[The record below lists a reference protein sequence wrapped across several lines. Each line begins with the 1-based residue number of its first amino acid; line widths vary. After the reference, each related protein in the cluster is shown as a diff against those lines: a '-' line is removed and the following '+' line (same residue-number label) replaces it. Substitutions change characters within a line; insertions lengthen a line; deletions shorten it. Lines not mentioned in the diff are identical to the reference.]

1 MSLRN
6 TATNIDSNKT
16 KNNVG
21 TDVFKVP
28 DHDRFVRALT
38 IGADAGTFYVGKE
51 TLSNEVVDFITS
63 YIKKNPK
70 DAISTMV
77 EISSSGRAPK
87 EVHNLFALAVAFTLD
102 DDEVR
107 AELKNQD
114 AFTKMVRTTF
124 HLTEFIKNFRA
135 LGAGWGRART
145 RAVASWYENKTAD
158 QLGFQVAKYPSR
170 GGYNHLDLIRL
181 SHPKGLDENL
191 VEYIKSSNGME
202 KSSYD
207 VDNLPQVVQNLLKV
221 SKMTDPGDVVS
232 AIKDTDGTFQW
243 EFLRTE
249 MLNYASVW
257 RALLKGGHVGY
268 RALMWNLG
276 RFSKLGM
283 LKDKEDLNLI
293 RTLIKDEDAI
303 KKSRIHPMNILN
315 ALVGVARAENGI
327 DDSVSSYYY
336 GYEYRNENS
345 LKSPLSQA
353 LEYALKV
360 SYGNVEATNKKLCL
374 ALDVS
379 SSMDW
384 TPMEGKNPLKP
395 RQIATMFASMLL
407 NNEEE
412 DDVDV
417 FAFSHKYTKLDVD
430 NTTSMTSLISK
441 TDNMDFGSTDASR
454 PFKHA
459 LKNKDFYDA
468 IVVLTDNDT
477 YFSTTEGLE
486 QYRNKVNSNAKLV
499 VVSISGGNFSINDPE
514 DPNGLDVSGFD
525 AGALNYVVDFIADR
539 IG

>member
-6 TATNIDSNKT
+6 TATNLSTNAT

-38 IGADAGTFYVGKE
+38 IGTDAGTFYVSKE
-51 TLSNEVVDFITS
+51 SLANEVVDFMRDYITR
-63 YIKKNPK
+63 NPK

-77 EISSSGRAPK
+77 EVSSSGRAPK
-87 EVHNLFALAVAFTLD
+87 EVYNLFALALAFTID
-102 DDEVR
+102 DDTVR
-107 AELKNQD
+107 NELKDQD

-135 LGAGWGRART
+135 LDAGWGRSRT

-170 GGYNHLDLIRL
+170 GGYSHLDLIRL
-181 SHPKGLDENL
+181 SHPKNLDENL
-191 VEYIKSSNGME
+191 VDYIKSSQGMDV
-202 KSSYD
+202 SYD
-207 VDNLPQVVQNLLKV
+207 ADKLPQVVQNLLKV
-221 SKMTDPGDVVS
+221 SNMDDPGDVVA

-257 RALLKGGHVGY
+257 RTLLKGGHVGY

-283 LKDKEDLNLI
+283 LKDKDDLKLI
-293 RTLIKDEDAI
+293 RSLIKDKDAV
-303 KKSRIHPMNILN
+303 KNSRIHPMNILN
-315 ALVGVARAENGI
+315 ALVGVARAENGS
-327 DDSVSSYYY
+327 DPS
-336 GYEYRNENS
+336 GYDYFYRKENT
-345 LKSPLSQA
+345 LKSPVSQA
-353 LEYALKV
+353 LEDALTW
-360 SYGNVEATNKKLCL
+360 SYGNVEATDKKLCL
-374 ALDVS
+374 AVDVS
-379 SSMDW
+379 GSMDWSSMD
-384 TPMEGKNPLKP
+384 GRNALKP
-395 RQIATMFASMLL
+395 RQIASMFAAMLL
-407 NNEEE
+407 NNEDE

-417 FAFSHKYTKLDVD
+417 FAFDHNYTQLDVD
-430 NTTSMTSLISK
+430 NRTSLTSFLSK
-441 TDNMDFGSTDASR
+441 TDNLNFGSTDASL
-454 PFKHA
+454 PFRHA
-459 LKNKDFYDA
+459 LKNNDFYDA

-477 YFSTTEGLE
+477 YCSTTQGLKE
-486 QYRNKVNSNAKLV
+486 YRKKVNPEAKLV
-499 VVSISGGNFSINDPE
+499 VVSISGGNFSINDPD

-539 IG
+539 VS